1 MSVSGSVGAED
12 ALAARYNQLV
22 RICARPYFLAGGD
35 SEDLTQ
41 EGMLGLLSAIREYR
55 PAQGVPFK
63 AYAELC
69 IRRRIFSAIKSAS
82 CLKHIPLNS
91 GVSLEDAFGSEGIRP
106 GMYAALDLRNSPE
119 EQVLARERTDEF
131 FQTFSRCLSPFEQKI
146 LPLYL
151 AGYSYSYMA
160 AASGR
165 TEKAVD
171 NAIQRIRR
179 KLSRIT
185 FFRRQQRKLNAIS
198 SPRAESK
205 RGSANVRRQDPGMQ
219 RVRQRVRFHRR

>member
-1 MSVSGSVGAED
+1 MEDFQRFSDEQLQQMAASGGSGAEE
-12 ALAARYNQLV
+12 ALAARYSQLV

-55 PAQGVPFK
+55 LSVGIPFK

-82 CLKHIPLNS
+82 RLKHIPLNS
-91 GVSLEDAFGSEGIRP
+91 GVSLDDAFGSDGNGI
-106 GMYAALDLRNSPE
+106 GAYAALDLQRTPE

-131 FQTFSRCLSPFEQKI
+131 FQKFSRCLSPFEKKI
-146 LPLYL
+146 LHLYL
-151 AGYSYSYMA
+151 EGRSYCSMA

-165 TEKAVD
+165 SEKSVD
-171 NAIQRIRR
+171 NAVQRIRR
-179 KLSRIT
+179 KLSRI
-185 FFRRQQRKLNAIS
+185 AS
-198 SPRAESK
+198 SSDNSES
-205 RGSANVRRQDPGMQ
+205 
-219 RVRQRVRFHRR
+219 